1 MLKTLKMK
9 KEKQHIDLFEDY
21 ENIPA
26 NVQKVLDKYEEAFM
40 DGAYDGLL
48 KAHKAVNKL
57 GYTFEYYLDGQA
69 YGLRPNDVP
78 LNKLKG
84 YEDEPDEMA
93 KGGNI
98 DNEVMQEINKWMI
111 ISHLFDENPD
121 TGRPISDSKFKKIS
135 KEIYAEWYSS
145 KDNYTDIKQYFNQLE
160 ENGDYQMFL
169 FEKGGEIENFYV
181 YGKFDE
187 DRKWQPIKK
196 FTFEKE
202 AKDFISKIVVKGV
215 SIGGFSMKFDD
226 YKISKIKSKNWEDN
240 EISQMEKGGSV
251 EDSGLMVIGR
261 TTIDN
266 TRIGDI
272 IEQNDFY
279 AEWNTREGFWFF
291 PEEVENYDELE
302 QQLEELFIEEG
313 INARFEGIFAKGGS
327 VGNLTMMIWFEFTT
341 TSDSIDLEDKE
352 LKNEFLE
359 LSSIQKE
366 DDYKYSATALSR
378 NSLWKEFSNQTSK
391 QFKDELQRKL
401 KELVNS
407 KTNNKVV
414 VKSIKIPRGAS
425 MQKGGSIDKIK
436 KGDSVYY
443 IRQYT
448 AGKIVGKVID
458 IDEDGMYA
466 KVRNTIG
473 NIDYVPVNALKK
485 YVKQELSNYPN
496 KTVTADVIDNV
507 YEWVGLDFSKKQIKE
522 VFDAIEEYTG
532 YEYPKSFKTNAS
544 PFNDF
549 EPAHKKVNEVVNSLS
564 IAALE
569 GDDLTKSNIRDI
581 IWGIVM
587 SAHNKMANGGEVD
600 EIQPM
605 GRKHKD
611 AVEYGKKLVD
621 KGANHI
627 EVRNKLEEHYPG
639 LKSEMQNVIN
649 DILDYKESK
658 MATGGEVED
667 FNDLIG
673 KWVSLYS
680 IGVEEPASFT
690 IKSVKVTP
698 ENYTHRDL
706 TIKLSS
712 DSEEKIPLKKAFDFV
727 NGKTIVLNNSKGEK
741 YALQLLKKYATGGE
755 VLGRNIKFTDYNG
768 ETRNGVIT
776 ESLDGG
782 NFAVSSGFG
791 SVLVTPEMVISF
803 DEKPQES
810 KRKLF
815 GFFEEGGNINT
826 EIVTI
831 YVNDYPYYLKK
842 GGDTTH
848 LYMSNSRE
856 GIDLVI
862 PSHIGQYNGTPY
874 YTDIRS
880 WLKGG
885 ESPNGKK
892 YTETF
897 KDGGKIESKP
907 DKKFLNKISSKVDK
921 VWDAIGAQSG
931 GQIRSNKEMLA
942 DYATKSLIEV
952 EKLGLKKNSLT
963 ENDFKHFQN
972 RNDHLLNEF
981 LIWNDFFVN
990 NFAEKEK
997 ASFVA
1002 LFKDY
1007 PNGYADPSIIK
1018 VVTND
1023 EMYIPHSK
1031 IQSITVLIDGKEV
1044 LINGKHILNG
1054 ANR

>member
-1 MLKTLKMK
+1 MK
-9 KEKQHIDLFEDY
+9 KQTQHIDLFEDY

-26 NVQKVLDKYEEAFM
+26 NVQKILDKYEEAFM

-48 KAHKAVNKL
+48 KAHKEVNKL
-57 GYTFEYYLDGQA
+57 GYTFEYYLDGIA

-93 KGGNI
+93 
-98 DNEVMQEINKWMI
+98 
-111 ISHLFDENPD
+111 
-121 TGRPISDSKFKKIS
+121 
-135 KEIYAEWYSS
+135 
-145 KDNYTDIKQYFNQLE
+145 
-160 ENGDYQMFL
+160 
-169 FEKGGEIENFYV
+169 
-181 YGKFDE
+181 
-187 DRKWQPIKK
+187 
-196 FTFEKE
+196 
-202 AKDFISKIVVKGV
+202 
-215 SIGGFSMKFDD
+215 
-226 YKISKIKSKNWEDN
+226 
-240 EISQMEKGGSV
+240 KGGSV

-279 AEWNTREGFWFF
+279 AEWNAREGFWFF

-313 INARFEGIFAKGGS
+313 INARFEGIFAKGGDVGNGKKKDIISFDYQTRSYKGDEKLLGEIIKKIFNIERRFPPVLTFDKSSMKFVFTEYISEKEIKSEQYKTNLFKKVQDVKSKIEGLYNLSVNYHIIHAEEWNNFENSLEISIGEKKNYDDSSFYATGGS
-327 VGNLTMMIWFEFTT
+327 VGNLTMMVWVEFTT

-436 KGDSVYY
+436 KRDSVYY

-448 AGKIVGKVID
+448 TGKIVGKVID

-496 KTVTADVIDNV
+496 KTVTSDVIDNV
-507 YEWVGLDFSKKQIKE
+507 YEWVGLDFSKEQIKE

-532 YEYPKSFKTNAS
+532 YEYPKSFKTNGS
-544 PFNDF
+544 PANDF
-549 EPAHKKVNEVVNSLS
+549 EPVHKKVNEVVNSLS

-587 SAHNKMANGGEVD
+587 SAHNKMATGGEVGKKRYVADGYLENMNLTELLNKIPIFEQMHIQGYADYTRSKQAYDDFDKKTGNKHLSFEEKNQYDNFLKRKRMYQEKYRQNLIKYLNNRKMATGGEVD
-600 EIQPM
+600 EIEPM

-658 MATGGEVED
+658 MATGGEV
-667 FNDLIG
+667 
-673 KWVSLYS
+673 
-680 IGVEEPASFT
+680 
-690 IKSVKVTP
+690 
-698 ENYTHRDL
+698 
-706 TIKLSS
+706 
-712 DSEEKIPLKKAFDFV
+712 
-727 NGKTIVLNNSKGEK
+727 
-741 YALQLLKKYATGGE
+741 
-755 VLGRNIKFTDYNG
+755 LGRNIKFTDYSG
-768 ETRNGVIT
+768 ETRNGIIT

-791 SVLVTPEMVISF
+791 SILVTPEMVISF

-842 GGDTTH
+842 SGDTTH

-897 KDGGKIESKP
+897 KDGGKVESKP

-921 VWDAIGAQSG
+921 VWDVIGAQSG
-931 GQIRSNKEMLA
+931 GQIRSDKEMLA
-942 DYATKSLIEV
+942 DYAIKSLIEV

-997 ASFVA
+997 ASFVT
-1002 LFKDY
+1002 LFNDY